1 MRLQDKVAVITGA
14 AQGIGREYALRFA
27 EEGAAVALLDKR
39 IEQARDVEKE
49 ITSKGGQALALEAD
63 VTNEARMEQ
72 IAGEVNSRFGRI
84 DTLINNAALYYD
96 IDLADTSIAYG
107 RKVMDVNVFGVLIA
121 SWAVV
126 PYMMRQRSGSIINI
140 SSNAAWPGIA
150 ARGAKL
156 STVSEDNVRRAYYYG
171 LSKAAVVHLTQAMA
185 IDFGAYGIR
194 VNTLVPGV
202 VLSEATKKA
211 LPEQFME
218 ALRQQALLGTLMQ
231 PEDVVGTAVFLASD
245 DSRLMTSQV
254 LVIDA
259 GRKLW

>member
-1 MRLQDKVAVITGA
+1 MRLKDKVAVITGA
-14 AQGIGREYALRFA
+14 AQGIGRAYSLRFA
-27 EEGAAVALLDKR
+27 AEGAAVALLDKR
-39 IEQARDVEKE
+39 IEQAQAVEKE
-49 ITSKGGQALALEAD
+49 IERSGGRALAIGRD
-63 VTNEARMEQ
+63 VTNEREMEEVARRVHQ
-72 IAGEVNSRFGRI
+72 HFGRI
-84 DTLINNAALYYD
+84 DALINNAALYYD
-96 IDLADTSIAYG
+96 IDLADASIAYG

-140 SSNAAWPGIA
+140 ASNAAWPGIA
-150 ARGAKL
+150 ARGARL
-156 STVSEDNVRRAYYYG
+156 SNVSEENVRRAYYYG

-211 LPEQFME
+211 LPEQFMD
-218 ALRQQALLGTLMQ
+218 ALKQQALLGTLMQ